1 MATRTQTAPPATPPA
16 PPPTALVRTDA
27 TGSLLVADGAIELT
41 PRMLTPRPGVLLE
54 RDAWGGVGE
63 YLETVHGAVQWW
75 LGDWLVLGEVR
86 FGEEHAQYLPSVGVT
101 AETLSQYAW
110 VARNITPERRIY
122 ELSWSVYREVAD
134 LPPADQQRWLA
145 RAEEGTDGVRWSAA
159 ELARR
164 MREEAGD
171 EAGAELWVMVRCTDR
186 RDQEAFLN
194 QIAAGGREARATER
208 RAKA

>member
-1 MATRTQTAPPATPPA
+1 MTTRQPA
-16 PPPTALVRTDA
+16 PPPETTTALVRADA
-27 TGSLLVADGAIELT
+27 STGSLLVADGAIELT
-41 PRMLTPRPGVLLE
+41 PRMLTPRPGALLE
-54 RDAWGGVGE
+54 RDAWGAVGE

-75 LGDWLVLGEVR
+75 LGDWLVLGEER

-122 ELSWSVYREVAD
+122 DLSWSVYREVAD
-134 LPPADQQRWLA
+134 LPPAQQQEWLA
-145 RAEEGTDGVRWSAA
+145 RAEEGSDGVRWSAA

-164 MREEAGD
+164 MREAAGD
-171 EAGAELWVMVRCTDR
+171 EVGVDLWVLVKCTNR
-186 RDQEAFLN
+186 RDQKAFLM
-194 QIAAGGREARATER
+194 QMQSGGREARATER